1 MFELTSPELVTL
13 GIGGA
18 ALAGLCV
25 IKLPVVI
32 DVRFL
37 CFVLGCVML
46 AIALISM
53 VTD

>member
-18 ALAGLCV
+18 VLIGTCM
-25 IKLPVVI
+25 IELPVVI
-32 DVRFL
+32 SVRFL
-37 CFVLGCVML
+37 GFVSGCVML

-53 VTD
+53 MD